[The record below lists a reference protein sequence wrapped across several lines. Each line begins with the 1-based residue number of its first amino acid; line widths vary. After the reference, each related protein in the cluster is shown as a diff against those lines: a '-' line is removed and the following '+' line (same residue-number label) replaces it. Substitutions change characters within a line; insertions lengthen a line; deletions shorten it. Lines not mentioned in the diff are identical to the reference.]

1 MLPSRLDLRVT
12 DWSRPPFAR
21 VGFLALSDCFG
32 QANRREIG
40 RGDRPVGLA
49 RSKTAVYGIGESDI
63 VVDTTSTS
71 ADDCATA
78 IAYALDALSHP
89 KAFDRRRSRRH
100 S

>member
-1 MLPSRLDLRVT
+1 LVEVRCAPEELD
-12 DWSRPPFAR
+12 
-21 VGFLALSDCFG
+21 
-32 QANRREIG
+32 RREIA

-49 RSKTAVYGIGESDI
+49 RSQTAVHGIGESDI

-78 IAYALDALSHP
+78 IAHALDVLSHP
-89 KAFDRRRSRRH
+89 KAFDRLRGRRH